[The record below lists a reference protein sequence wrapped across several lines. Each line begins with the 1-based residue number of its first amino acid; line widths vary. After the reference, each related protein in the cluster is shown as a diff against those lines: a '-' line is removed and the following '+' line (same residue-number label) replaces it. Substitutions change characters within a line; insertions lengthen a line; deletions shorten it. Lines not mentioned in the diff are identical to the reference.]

1 MKSCILFI
9 FSFIFLVS
17 IVEKF
22 KCEELLFNIEKS
34 MPSFLH
40 NTMVNIYDGFYSQI
54 LVLLIIL
61 KFISN
66 FCNNYEIWHALCSKT

>member
-22 KCEELLFNIEKS
+22 KREELLLNVENSF
-34 MPSFLH
+34 PSFLH
-40 NTMVNIYDGFYSQI
+40 NTMVNIYNGFYSQI
-54 LVLLIIL
+54 LVLLIIP
-61 KFISN
+61 KFIAN
-66 FCNNYEIWHALCSKT
+66 FCNNSETWHVLCCKT

>member
-22 KCEELLFNIEKS
+22 KCEELLLNVEKS

-40 NTMVNIYDGFYSQI
+40 NTMVNIYDGLYSQI

-61 KFISN
+61 KFIAN
-66 FCNNYEIWHALCSKT
+66 FCNNSETRHALCRKT

>member
-22 KCEELLFNIEKS
+22 KCEELLNIEKS
-34 MPSFLH
+34 MPFLH

-61 KFISN
+61 KFIAN
-66 FCNNYEIWHALCSKT
+66 FCNNSEIRHALCSKT